1 MSTALYSH
9 PSGMDVINLH
19 TSTEFAQRRH
29 AAHDTAREIEAIQRL
44 AHVFATHP
52 QQILN
57 ELVSLSMAL
66 CGADG
71 AGITLEEPSPDGD
84 TQFRWI
90 ETTGS
95 YAPFLGAVLPRH
107 FSPCGTCLARSQPQ
121 LFRVSKLYLDTIGV
135 NAPPVTDGLL
145 IPWQVDDTRGTLWII
160 AHHSF
165 ALFDSQDYRILQ
177 SLADFAAIAVRYQT
191 NQQKLTEQAAAT
203 AAANMAN
210 DLAHRINNP
219 LQSLTNNVFLAAQGG
234 RDANAFA
241 RQAADDLLKL
251 SALVSELLHLPK
263 SYVAP

>member
-1 MSTALYSH
+1 MSIATAAH
-9 PSGMDVINLH
+9 PTGMDVINLR

-52 QQILN
+52 QQILH
-57 ELVSLSMAL
+57 ELVAISMTL
-66 CGADG
+66 CGADS
-71 AGITLEEPSPDGD
+71 AGISLEEPSPAGD

-90 ETTGS
+90 ATSGI
-95 YAPFLGAVLPRH
+95 YAPFLDAVLPRH

-135 NAPPVTDGLL
+135 DAPPVTDGLL
-145 IPWQVDDTRGTLWII
+145 IPWEVDQTRGTLWII

-165 ALFDSQDYRILQ
+165 SLFDSQDYRILQ

-191 NQQKLTEQAAAT
+191 NQRKLTEQAAAT

-210 DLAHRINNP
+210 ELAHRINNP

-234 RDANAFA
+234 PDANAFA
-241 RQAADDLLKL
+241 RQAAEDLTKL

-263 SYVAP
+263 SY

>member
-1 MSTALYSH
+1 MSTAIASH

-19 TSTEFAQRRH
+19 ANTEFAQRRH

-52 QQILN
+52 HQILH
-57 ELVSLSMAL
+57 ELVAISMTL

-90 ETTGS
+90 ETAGS

-135 NAPPVTDGLL
+135 DAPPVTDGLL
-145 IPWQVDDTRGTLWII
+145 IPWQVDLTRGTLWVI
-160 AHHSF
+160 AHQADS
-165 ALFDSQDYRILQ
+165 LFDPEDYRVLQ
-177 SLADFAAIAVRYQT
+177 SLADFAAIAVRHQAQ
-191 NQQKLTEQAAAT
+191 QQKLTQQAAAT
-203 AAANMAN
+203 AAAAMAN
-210 DLAHRINNP
+210 ELAHRINNP
-219 LQSLTNNVFLAAQGG
+219 LQSLTNTVFLAAQGG
-234 RDANAFA
+234 THADVFA
-241 RQAADDLLKL
+241 RQAADDIVKL
-251 SALVSELLHLPK
+251 SALVKELLHLPK
-263 SYVAP
+263 SY